1 MSINFKEFPFSY
13 RLSQSGIVFA
23 IALGFIAA
31 KIARQNMPPVVAIIA
46 GSIIGANVGGS
57 LLVSQYVIVRY
68 PFLSLIEP
76 ADGDYFAKQ
85 ISAGSRLLPLIKWFG
100 MLMFVFMIVMISI
113 QGIRKPIQVG
123 VIIYSIFMLGFMIF
137 LTFKYDPVTHPTVAT
152 YIRSTIGIGVL
163 LFPIFIPALI
173 VGGIR
178 CRRLLEAQ
186 EFAAM
191 MDVESPL
198 STFDARSSDR

>member
-1 MSINFKEFPFSY
+1 
-13 RLSQSGIVFA
+13 
-23 IALGFIAA
+23 
-31 KIARQNMPPVVAIIA
+31 
-46 GSIIGANVGGS
+46 
-57 LLVSQYVIVRY
+57 
-68 PFLSLIEP
+68 
-76 ADGDYFAKQ
+76 
-85 ISAGSRLLPLIKWFG
+85 
-100 MLMFVFMIVMISI
+100 
-113 QGIRKPIQVG
+113 
-123 VIIYSIFMLGFMIF
+123 MIF